1 MLRSH
6 VVSWSGDTS
15 SVTKLMYLT
24 EHNLYKECHFC
35 NIRDIYANHI
45 YFLTLLPMEKEDQY
59 ETYDP
64 NNLPL
69 RTHEQFK
76 DQIFRLKMASSE
88 REKAELVSEFSVFR
102 FVNASL
108 LIVFN

>member
-1 MLRSH
+1 MLRGH
-6 VVSWSGDTS
+6 VVSWSDDTPG
-15 SVTKLMYLT
+15 VTKLMCLT
-24 EHNLYKECHFC
+24 GHNSYKGCRFC
-35 NIRDIYANHI
+35 NIRGIYANHI
-45 YFLTLLPMEKEDQY
+45 YFPTLPPMEKEDQY

-88 REKAELVSEFSVFR
+88 REKAELVSEFGVFR